1 MPLAVRLASESASS
15 ESTGVSCGLPLFGGE
30 DVDEV
35 LGRCLE
41 KSDELLE
48 RRLERREQHG
58 AELVFARH
66 RCELV
71 LDA

>member
-48 RRLERREQHG
+48 VRARRASLRARAEGPRFRRP
-58 AELVFARH
+58 
-66 RCELV
+66 
-71 LDA
+71 

>member
-48 RRLERREQHG
+48 VRVRRASLSARAEGPRFRRP
-58 AELVFARH
+58 
-66 RCELV
+66 
-71 LDA
+71 